1 MPDSQSW
8 LPQMLVP
15 AVAKGM
21 RVSAGPAYV
30 LHPAA
35 AGQSRRALRIIAEG
49 DLSIQAPTDENGIGE
64 NGIGV
69 VEKTL
74 FDDFTTYDD
83 DVKSVKIAPPAG
95 PTPFFPRE
103 AIWHYGP
110 DKPGATMV
118 QRLRRVNQTID
129 MQTSQARPVEATIR
143 APQILAPSRDAF
155 LKIDSAVMK
164 ATGSGLARLEIKWTE
179 GAGLAAIGPVDT
191 TAMIKDVDLGLHG
204 ENGLPPLALFQRL
217 GDRLLPIPLESGRL
231 TIPKSTATPVA
242 LYIVSQWTLLEE
254 APTGYE
260 KPVLVVGVDEGKP
273 LKDVVVNPP
282 SASAPPYTILEID
295 RKMFGDAATTWN
307 LTWPNATTP
316 ESPGKLF
323 LKEGT
328 LDRPAA
334 DVPEP
339 PRVAAVLRFGTRPN
353 VWEAAPAVSE
363 RTLFSGAAATTQGVV
378 PAIEFRG
385 ADAFLVLRSKG
396 YETVELSALL
406 AEAVTTADDGR
417 IALVKYHRDGSTLAA
432 IEKVTSSP

>member
-1 MPDSQSW
+1 MPDSPTW

-30 LHPAA
+30 LHPAGD
-35 AGQSRRALRIIAEG
+35 GQSRRALRIIAEG
-49 DLSIQAPTDENGIGE
+49 ELNKTPTGE

-83 DVKSVKIAPPAG
+83 DVKSVKIDPPAG
-95 PTPFFPRE
+95 PTPLATPFFPRE

-118 QRLRRVNQTID
+118 QRLRRVNQTTD
-129 MQTSQARPVEATIR
+129 MQASQARPVEATIR
-143 APQILAPSRDAF
+143 APQILAPSSDAF
-155 LKIDSAVMK
+155 LKIDSAEMK
-164 ATGSGLARLEIKWTE
+164 TTGIGLARLEIKWTE

-191 TAMIKDVDLGLHG
+191 TAMIKDGDYGLDG
-204 ENGLPPLALFQRL
+204 ANGLPPLALFQRL

-242 LYIVSQWTLLEE
+242 LYIVSQWKLLEE
-254 APTGYE
+254 IS
-260 KPVLVVGVDEGKP
+260 VDRGKP
-273 LKDVVVNPP
+273 ELHLDGTATQQNAFKKITDQIV
-282 SASAPPYTILEID
+282 EID
-295 RKMFGDAATTWN
+295 RTKFPNDAKTWN
-307 LTWPNATTP
+307 LVWKSTHGAD
-316 ESPGKLF
+316 PGKLF

-328 LDRPAA
+328 GTIDRPAA

-339 PRVAAVLRFGTRPN
+339 PRVAAVLRFGIRPN
-353 VWEAAPAVSE
+353 VWETVPAVSE
-363 RTLFSGAAATTQGVV
+363 RTLFSGAAATTQAVV
-378 PAIEFRG
+378 PAIEN
-385 ADAFLVLRSKG
+385 DFLVLRSKG

-406 AEAVTTADDGR
+406 AVAVQAAPNATIT
-417 IALVKYHRDGSTLAA
+417 LVKYHRDGSTLAA
-432 IEKVTSSP
+432 IEKVPSSP

>member
-35 AGQSRRALRIIAEG
+35 DGQSRRALRIIAEG
-49 DLSIQAPTDENGIGE
+49 DLSIQAPTDGKE

-83 DVKSVKIAPPAG
+83 DVKSVKISPPTPPAS
-95 PTPFFPRE
+95 PVPAPFFPRE
-103 AIWHYGP
+103 VIWHYGP

-143 APQILAPSRDAF
+143 APQILAPSSDAF
-155 LKIDSAVMK
+155 LRIDSAVMK
-164 ATGSGLARLEIKWTE
+164 ATGSGLARLEIEWTE
-179 GAGLAAIGPVDT
+179 GAGRAAIGPLD
-191 TAMIKDVDLGLHG
+191 ANAIIKGDDQGLDG
-204 ENGLPPLALFQRL
+204 ENDLPPLALFQRL
-217 GDRLLPIPLESGRL
+217 GDRLLPIPLESGKL

-242 LYIVSQWTLLEE
+242 LYIVSQWKLLDPLSATYGTPE
-254 APTGYE
+254 
-260 KPVLVVGVDEGKP
+260 LVVGDERKP

-282 SASAPPYTILEID
+282 IASAPQYTILEID
-295 RKMFGDAATTWN
+295 RKMFGDAAMKWN
-307 LTWPNATTP
+307 LVWKPTDAAD
-316 ESPGKLF
+316 SIGKLF
-323 LKEGT
+323 LKDGT
-328 LDRPAA
+328 IDRPAA

-353 VWEAAPAVSE
+353 VWEAVAAVSE
-363 RTLFSGAAATTQGVV
+363 RTIFSGAAATTQAMAPV
-378 PAIEFRG
+378 IENG
-385 ADAFLVLRSKG
+385 HLVLRSKG

-406 AEAVTTADDGR
+406 AEAVKAATNAT
-417 IALVKYHRDGSTLAA
+417 ITLVKYHRDGSTLAA

>member
-35 AGQSRRALRIIAEG
+35 DGQSRRALRIIAEG
-49 DLSIQAPTDENGIGE
+49 DLNETPTGE
-64 NGIGV
+64 NGIGA

-83 DVKSVKIAPPAG
+83 DVTSVETSSQAVG
-95 PTPFFPRE
+95 TPFFPRE

-118 QRLRRVNQTID
+118 QRLRRVNQTTD

-191 TAMIKDVDLGLHG
+191 TAMIKDVDHGLHG

-217 GDRLLPIPLESGRL
+217 GDRLLPIPLESGKL
-231 TIPKSTATPVA
+231 TIPTSTATPVA
-242 LYIVSQWTLLEE
+242 LYIVSQWKLLDPLSATYGTPE
-254 APTGYE
+254 
-260 KPVLVVGVDEGKP
+260 LVVGDERKP

-282 SASAPPYTILEID
+282 IASAPPYTILEID
-295 RKMFGDAATTWN
+295 RKMFGDAAMKWN
-307 LTWPNATTP
+307 LVWKPTDAAD
-316 ESPGKLF
+316 SIGKLF
-323 LKEGT
+323 LKDGT
-328 LDRPAA
+328 IDRPAA

-353 VWEAAPAVSE
+353 VWEAVAAVSE
-363 RTLFSGAAATTQGVV
+363 RTIFSGAAATTQAMAPV
-378 PAIEFRG
+378 IENG
-385 ADAFLVLRSKG
+385 HLVLRSKG

-406 AEAVTTADDGR
+406 AEAVKAATNAT
-417 IALVKYHRDGSTLAA
+417 ITLVKYHRDGSTLAA